1 MQKNVL
7 VLSAGRRVELVQS
20 FQHDLTS
27 LIENG
32 KVFCTDM
39 NPIASPACQVADG
52 AFAVPRVTHDDYI
65 NIIFALCVD
74 HNIGLVVPTIDTE
87 LELLSRHKEKFA
99 ASGIH
104 LLISSETLIK
114 ECRDKRL
121 TAALFDRLSVA
132 QPKIL
137 DKSNLSFPCFCK
149 PYDGSCSQGAYP
161 LIQENDLTADMLDNP
176 KNMFMELVPKSY
188 CEYTIDGY
196 YTKNG
201 ELKCLVPRKRIEVR
215 GGEVSKGLTKKHFV
229 YDYLLSRVSTLE
241 GACGCITFQLFV
253 NEETQSIR
261 GLEINPRFGG
271 GYPLAYSAGAT
282 FPKWLIM
289 EYLLEQ
295 DVPFYDGWRQNLLML
310 RYDAKVLVN
319 DYQE

>member
-137 DKSNLSFPCFCK
+137 DKSN
-149 PYDGSCSQGAYP
+149 SC
-161 LIQENDLTADMLDNP
+161 
-176 KNMFMELVPKSY
+176 
-188 CEYTIDGY
+188 
-196 YTKNG
+196 
-201 ELKCLVPRKRIEVR
+201 
-215 GGEVSKGLTKKHFV
+215 
-229 YDYLLSRVSTLE
+229 
-241 GACGCITFQLFV
+241 
-253 NEETQSIR
+253 
-261 GLEINPRFGG
+261 
-271 GYPLAYSAGAT
+271 
-282 FPKWLIM
+282 
-289 EYLLEQ
+289 
-295 DVPFYDGWRQNLLML
+295 
-310 RYDAKVLVN
+310 
-319 DYQE
+319 